1 MVSYLAK
8 MNEWL
13 KRHMFYI
20 VLSALFVGFITPIQD
35 SPALRSIV
43 IGSFAYMTFIT
54 ALDTSFKEFLRVL
67 KNPLVSLWILVLIH
81 VISPLIAWITG
92 LALFSGNHSTQLG
105 YLVASSTPI
114 GVTSVI
120 WTALTQGNVSI
131 ALVAVTLDTLIVPV
145 MLPFFFKIVIGQ
157 ELQIDYMQMMLQL
170 LLMITVPSILGMALH
185 DNSDGIVAPQ
195 VKTVAEF
202 FSKIA
207 FFAVIF
213 INSALIGTDIA
224 WDVST
229 LKIIVTTMLL
239 VAVGYFTG
247 FLGSYAFKNRPKETT
262 LAMIYCVGLRNIGFG
277 MVLAL
282 TFFPPAVAVP
292 ITMFMLFQQPF
303 AAAIPYIF
311 QKFKKNEISSR

>member
-1 MVSYLAK
+1 
-8 MNEWL
+8 
-13 KRHMFYI
+13 
-20 VLSALFVGFITPIQD
+20 
-35 SPALRSIV
+35 
-43 IGSFAYMTFIT
+43 
-54 ALDTSFKEFLRVL
+54 
-67 KNPLVSLWILVLIH
+67 
-81 VISPLIAWITG
+81 
-92 LALFSGNHSTQLG
+92 SGNHSTQIG

-157 ELQIDYMQMMLQL
+157 ELQIDYMHMVLQL
-170 LLMITVPSILGMALH
+170 LLMITIPSILGMTLH
-185 DNSDGIVAPQ
+185 DCSHRIVAPP
-195 VKTVAEF
+195 VKTVAAF

-213 INSALIGTDIA
+213 INAALIGADIA

-229 LKIIVTTMLL
+229 LKIILTTMLL

-247 FLGSYAFKNRPKETT
+247 FLGSYAFENRSKETT

-282 TFFPPAVAVP
+282 SFFPPAVAVP

-303 AAAIPYIF
+303 AAIIPYVF
-311 QKFKKNEISSR
+311 QKFKKNGINSR